1 MAQISAPPPHTHSY
15 RVPGPAES
23 RAMPHCDHADNEDAM
38 ANLHPY
44 FPVLTKALLWRTCT
58 PSCMQT
64 LLQLGPY
71 TRIFEL
77 SLHGQMKSF
86 PQVYML
92 KPKVL
97 YPVAMQTSRR
107 TSRAGKYSNVEK
119 TMCTGLSLS
128 YRAADQLPPLLFSL

>member
-1 MAQISAPPPHTHSY
+1 MAQISALPPHMHYY
-15 RVPGPAES
+15 RVPGPAVS
-23 RAMPHCDHADNEDAM
+23 RSMPQCEHADHEDAM
-38 ANLHPY
+38 ADPHPY
-44 FPVLTKALLWRTCT
+44 FPVLTMALLWRTCT
-58 PSCMQT
+58 PSCMQP

-77 SLHGQMKSF
+77 SLHGQKKYI

-97 YPVAMQTSRR
+97 YLVAMQTSRH
-107 TSRAGKYSNVEK
+107 TSRAGKYSNIEK

-128 YRAADQLPPLLFSL
+128 YRAAGQLPPLLFSL